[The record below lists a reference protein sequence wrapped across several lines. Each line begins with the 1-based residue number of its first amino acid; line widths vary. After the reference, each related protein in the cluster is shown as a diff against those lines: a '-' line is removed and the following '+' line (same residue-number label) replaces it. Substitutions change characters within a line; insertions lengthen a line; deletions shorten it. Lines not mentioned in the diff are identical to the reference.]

1 MGSTNVPLEP
11 LKKNHDKYY
20 YNQLLQI
27 MFVLFNAVDYYVTFL
42 ADRVHRLW
50 WSWTGTRRHQ
60 SLYSVSSYTLFS
72 TFYSFFL
79 LRGRTNVKKV
89 TGIYSRPLRFFL
101 HYRRK
106 FIWYIF
112 LFFNEL
118 VWSLLDSTNHKFPLI
133 SFYYDYF
140 SSMLYSRSHRLLEG
154 YRPFLFLLTHFQ
166 KLSRDR
172 SLSACAFSSGTFF

>member
-72 TFYSFFL
+72 TFYSFFYSGVEQTWKRSRVFTHDRYAFPPTIDASSFDTFSYFLTNLSDRYSTLPIINSL
-79 LRGRTNVKKV
+79 LFRFIMTTFRECCTRGRIDSWKAI
-89 TGIYSRPLRFFL
+89 G
-101 HYRRK
+101 
-106 FIWYIF
+106 
-112 LFFNEL
+112 LF
-118 VWSLLDSTNHKFPLI
+118 
-133 SFYYDYF
+133 YF
-140 SSMLYSRSHRLLEG
+140 
-154 YRPFLFLLTHFQ
+154 
-166 KLSRDR
+166 
-172 SLSACAFSSGTFF
+172 C